1 MVITHPVSK
10 EGYGMLTSKQNSFVQ
25 EMSSGSSGVDAYKSA
40 YQCAGMSPKT
50 IWEAS
55 SRLSKNPKVVA
66 RLDELR
72 VQKEVQERMLR
83 LSYGDFVINELQE
96 LALNAKSDKARIKA
110 LELLGKTVGLF
121 QSC

>member
-1 MVITHPVSK
+1 
-10 EGYGMLTSKQNSFVQ
+10 MLTSRQASFVEELLTGASQ
-25 EMSSGSSGVDAYKSA
+25 TSAYKSN
-40 YQCAGMSPKT
+40 YCTTHMSPKT

-55 SRLSKNPKVVA
+55 SRLSRHPKIVA

-72 VQKEVQERMLR
+72 AEKEAQERMLR

-96 LALNAKSDKARIKA
+96 LALSAKSDRARIKA

-121 QSC
+121 KSC

>member
-1 MVITHPVSK
+1 
-10 EGYGMLTSKQNSFVQ
+10 MLTSKHNSFVQ

-50 IWEAS
+50 IWEVS
-55 SRLSKNPKVVA
+55 SRLSKHPKVVA

>member
-1 MVITHPVSK
+1 
-10 EGYGMLTSKQNSFVQ
+10 MLTSRQASFVEELLTGASQ
-25 EMSSGSSGVDAYKSA
+25 TTAYKSN
-40 YQCAGMSPKT
+40 YSTMNMSPKT

-55 SRLSKNPKVVA
+55 SRLSKHPKVVA

-72 VQKEVQERMLR
+72 AEKEAEERMLR
-83 LSYGDFVINELQE
+83 LSYGDFVINELQK
-96 LALNAKSDKARIKA
+96 LALNAKSDRARIKA

>member
-1 MVITHPVSK
+1 
-10 EGYGMLTSKQNSFVQ
+10 MLTSRQASFVEELLPGTSQ
-25 EMSSGSSGVDAYKSA
+25 TTAYKSN
-40 YQCAGMSPKT
+40 YSTPHMPPKT

-55 SRLSKNPKVVA
+55 SRLSRHPKIVA

-72 VQKEVQERMLR
+72 AEKEAEERMLR

-96 LALNAKSDKARIKA
+96 LALNAKSDRARIKA

>member
-1 MVITHPVSK
+1 MEELSIGASQT
-10 EGYGMLTSKQNSFVQ
+10 T
-25 EMSSGSSGVDAYKSA
+25 AYKSN
-40 YQCAGMSPKT
+40 YSTTHMSLKT

-55 SRLSKNPKVVA
+55 SRLSKHPKVVA

-72 VQKEVQERMLR
+72 AEKEAQERMLW
-83 LSYGDFVINELQE
+83 LSYGDFVINELQK
-96 LALNAKSDKARIKA
+96 LALSAKSDRARIKA